1 MPEYLRLCTAPVPT
15 DNRRKVVRRAL
26 LVLSATFLAVL
37 IGLVNTADS
46 FAATTS
52 SGSSAAP
59 SASPST
65 GSGSAKTPA
74 RATFGI
80 GPTTLGKTNARGYFS
95 YDMGVG
101 GTYSDHVAVYNY
113 GASTLH
119 LSVFAADLENG
130 DNGDIAVGLQG
141 AAFNDAGGWVKL
153 NAKVIAVT
161 VPGQTKNGPG
171 RVILPFSIQVPNDAA
186 PGDHGAAIVATLS
199 TLGLNPKGENVR
211 LDQRI
216 ATRMYLRVAGPLH
229 PSMVVENL
237 KVAYSGALN
246 PIGRG
251 SATVTYTVR
260 NNGNVRLAASQA
272 VSITGLFGTKS
283 KTVTPPNVQLLFPRS
298 SQTVTVHLT
307 GIIPAVLEKAHVTIT
322 PLLFQDQ
329 APMAVSKAN
338 ASVGFQAIPWTLLGL
353 LLLVLLLGA
362 VGWFIR
368 RRQSPPGDAG
378 RHGAGHRPDGPK
390 TPAGPD
396 GSDGSAGSAPSRF
409 GSHSQKVRS

>member
-1 MPEYLRLCTAPVPT
+1 MPAYLRPCTASGPV
-15 DNRRKVVRRAL
+15 NKSRRIVRCAL
-26 LVLSATFLAVL
+26 LVLSATLLAVIL
-37 IGLVNTADS
+37 GLLNMADS
-46 FAATTS
+46 FADTA
-52 SGSSAAP
+52 SGASPAP
-59 SASPST
+59 SASPSA
-65 GSGSAKTPA
+65 GSGSAKAPA

-101 GTYSDHVAVYNY
+101 ASYSDHVAVYNY
-113 GASTLH
+113 GAATLH

-130 DNGDIAVGLQG
+130 DNGDIAVGLQN
-141 AAFNDAGGWVKL
+141 AAFNDAGGWIKL

-171 RVILPFSIQVPNDAA
+171 RVVLPFSIQVPNDAA

-199 TLGLNPKGENVR
+199 TLGVNPKGENVR

-237 KVAYSGALN
+237 KVAYSGTLN

-251 SATVTYTVR
+251 SATITYTVR

-283 KTVTPPNVQLLFPRS
+283 KTIAPPNVALLFPRS
-298 SQTVTVHLT
+298 SQTVTVQLKN
-307 GIIPAVLEKAHVTIT
+307 IIPTLFEKAHVTIT

-329 APMAVSKAN
+329 AQMPVSKAS
-338 ASVGFQAIPWTLLGL
+338 AVRAFQAVPWGLIGLLALVILLG
-353 LLLVLLLGA
+353 V

-368 RRQSPPGDAG
+368 RRQYPPGDAG

-390 TPAGPD
+390 TPSAPDGAGPSNLD
-396 GSDGSAGSAPSRF
+396 
-409 GSHSQKVRS
+409 SHSQKVRS